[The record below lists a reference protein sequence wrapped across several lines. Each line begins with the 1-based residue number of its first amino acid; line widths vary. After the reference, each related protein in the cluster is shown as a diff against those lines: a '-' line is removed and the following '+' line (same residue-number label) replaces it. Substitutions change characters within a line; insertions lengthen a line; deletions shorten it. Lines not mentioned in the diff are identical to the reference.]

1 MNMNKEQ
8 IGKYLMLAL
17 GTGLTLAA
25 SFVNGKNSDAKMKE
39 AVAEEV
45 AEQLKNQA
53 KGS

>member
-1 MNMNKEQ
+1 MNKEQ

-25 SFVNGKNSDAKMKE
+25 SLVNGRNQDVKMKE